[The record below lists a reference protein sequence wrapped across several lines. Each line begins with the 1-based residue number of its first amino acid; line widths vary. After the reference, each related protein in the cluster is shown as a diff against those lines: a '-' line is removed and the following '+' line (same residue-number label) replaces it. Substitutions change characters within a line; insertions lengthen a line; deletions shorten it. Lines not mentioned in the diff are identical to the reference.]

1 MAFNHKLVAVL
12 NKDIS
17 SGVALNALAHMTV
30 GLGAKLGADLLKL
43 DIYKEKNDLEYP
55 NISQMPFIILRG
67 KSGEIRKLVQQL
79 REKEFAFGAFVH
91 TMTGGTYIEQL
102 ENTAKLIEEELTF
115 YGCVA
120 FGPFEELSVMTKRL
134 SLWKD

>member
-102 ENTAKLIEEELTF
+102 ENTAKLTEEELTF
-115 YGCVA
+115 YGCVT
-120 FGPFEELSVMTKRL
+120 FGQFEELSVMTKRL

>member
-1 MAFNHKLVAVL
+1 MTFSNKLVAVL
-12 NKDIS
+12 NKELP
-17 SGVALNALAHMTV
+17 SGVALNALAHMTL
-30 GLGAKLGADLLKL
+30 GLGAKVGSDRLHL
-43 DIYKEKNDLEYP
+43 DIYKDRNGLEYP

-67 KSGEIRKLVQQL
+67 KSSEIKKLVQQM
-79 REKEFAFGAFVH
+79 REHKVAHGAFIN

-102 ENTAKLIEEELTF
+102 EKTAKFTDEELVF

-120 FGPFEELSVMTKRL
+120 FGPLEELNAMTKKF

>member
-1 MAFNHKLVAVL
+1 MVFSHKLIAVL

-17 SGVALNALAHMTV
+17 SGVVLNALAHMTL
-30 GLGAKLGADLLKL
+30 GLGAKLGTDPLNL
-43 DIYKEKNDLEYP
+43 DVYKEKNNLEYP

-67 KSGEIRKLVQQL
+67 KSGEIRKLVEQV
-79 REKEFAFGAFVH
+79 REKKLTYGAFVH
-91 TMTGGTYIEQL
+91 TMTGGTYLDQL
-102 ENTAKLIEEELTF
+102 ENTAKLTEEELTF

-120 FGPFEELSVMTKRL
+120 FGPFEELSLLTKKF